1 MPYLVPDHELTPEA
15 FTGKGQGKLPGHIGL
30 VVTRAARDGFEGYFD
45 IQPHH
50 HAPNGFLH
58 AGSLVTLADTLCG
71 YATVANLQEG
81 AAGFTTI
88 ELKTNFFAT
97 ALEGRVHAFATPV
110 HIGGTTQV
118 WDCELKSAAGKRMA
132 LFRCS
137 QLVLRA
143 KG

>member
-1 MPYLVPDHELTPEA
+1 MSYVLPDNELTPETYNARSEGA
-15 FTGKGQGKLPGHIGL
+15 FPGHIGM
-30 VVTRAARDGFEGYFD
+30 VVTLTARDRFEAYFD
-45 IQPHH
+45 IRPHH
-50 HAPNGFLH
+50 YAPNGFLH
-58 AGSLVTLADTLCG
+58 AGSLVTLADSLCG
-71 YATVANLQEG
+71 YATVANLRAG
-81 AAGFTTI
+81 ATGFTTI

-97 ALEGRVHAFATPV
+97 ALEGRVLAVATPV

-118 WDCELKSAAGKRMA
+118 WDCELTTAEGKRMA

>member
-1 MPYLVPDHELTPEA
+1 MTYMLPDSELTPEA
-15 FTGKGQGKLPGHIGL
+15 FNRRSEGALPGHIGL
-30 VVTRAARDGFEGYFD
+30 VVTHTGRDRFEGHFD
-45 IQPHH
+45 IQRHH

-71 YATVANLQEG
+71 YATVANLREG
-81 AAGFTTI
+81 ATGFTTI

-97 ALEGRVHAFATPV
+97 ALEGRVNAVATPV
-110 HIGGTTQV
+110 HVGGTTQV
-118 WDCELKSAAGKRMA
+118 WDCELTNAAGKRMA